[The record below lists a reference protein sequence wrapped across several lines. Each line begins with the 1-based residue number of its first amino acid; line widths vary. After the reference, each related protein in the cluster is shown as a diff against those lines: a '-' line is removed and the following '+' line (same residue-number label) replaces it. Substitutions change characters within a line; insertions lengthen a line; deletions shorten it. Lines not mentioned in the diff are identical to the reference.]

1 MRKSYDYEKLVKL
14 KHHEA
19 AAKINLETGEVTKIP
34 DSKKNNVP
42 KGKTLVNQKDFSKVN
57 NKVIPFLRDNLSNTE
72 LSIIFQMIG
81 LTEFNTN
88 SLKPLSNETALK
100 DLAEQFD
107 VGINQVKKYFKN
119 LFDLGV
125 YAQFKIAKNG
135 EKEFWILSP
144 YISFKGNTAEDS
156 IFTNF
161 EGTKIEKFV
170 KTLTF

>member
-1 MRKSYDYEKLVKL
+1 MRKDYDYEQNVKANHDE
-14 KHHEA
+14 KI
-19 AAKINLETGEVTKIP
+19 AKINIVTGEIKEVK
-34 DSKKNNVP
+34 SKKNNVP

-57 NKVIPFLRDNLSNTE
+57 NKVIPFLKDNLSNTE
-72 LSIIFQMIG
+72 LSIVFQMIG

>member
-1 MRKSYDYEKLVKL
+1 M
-14 KHHEA
+14 
-19 AAKINLETGEVTKIP
+19 T
-34 DSKKNNVP
+34 
-42 KGKTLVNQKDFSKVN
+42 Q
-57 NKVIPFLRDNLSNTE
+57 
-72 LSIIFQMIG
+72 
-81 LTEFNTN
+81 
-88 SLKPLSNETALK
+88 
-100 DLAEQFD
+100 EQFN
-107 VGINQVKKYFKN
+107 VGKNQVSKYFKN